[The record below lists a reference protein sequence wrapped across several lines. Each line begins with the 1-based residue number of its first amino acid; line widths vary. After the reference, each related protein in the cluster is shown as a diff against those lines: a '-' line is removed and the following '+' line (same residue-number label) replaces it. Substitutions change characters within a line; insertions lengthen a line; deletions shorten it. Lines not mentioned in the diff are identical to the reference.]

1 MGKDIYEKSKVG
13 REIFKLA
20 DVIRPGTSAQ
30 CFEGTKEELSLTI
43 NTQPCLF
50 TVDLAAA
57 AAIEELGVK
66 CDVAAGFSLGEI
78 AAIGFSGILDYS
90 RAFELVCKRAKFMN
104 DCSLNGEG
112 GMAAVMGMTAE
123 NLNTLLAIPEFSG
136 FEAVNY
142 NCPGQ
147 IVVSG
152 PREKLENF
160 GAEVKKAGGKFRP
173 LQVSGA
179 FHSSYMNDASAKMDS
194 YLKTFY
200 FSQGRF
206 PIYSNMTA
214 LPYKT
219 GEEAKM
225 LSQQINHPV
234 LWQRTIENMLEA
246 GCDTFIEVGAG
257 NVLCGLIE
265 RIIKEKLDIVPGDE
279 FPRTIHY
286 KKILEEGR
294 LCLC

>member
-20 DVIRPGTSAQ
+20 DIIRPGTSAQ
-30 CFEGTKEELSLTI
+30 CFEGSKEELSLTI

-57 AAIEELGVK
+57 AAMEELGVK

-78 AAIGFSGILDYS
+78 AAIGFSGIIDYN

-112 GMAAVMGMTAE
+112 GMAAVMGVSIE
-123 NLNTLLAIPEFSG
+123 NLEKLLSLPENKE

-147 IVVSG
+147 IVISG
-152 PREKLENF
+152 PKEKLEAF
-160 GAEVKKAGGKFRP
+160 GEHVKTSGGKFRP

-179 FHSSYMNDASAKMDS
+179 FHSSYMNEASAKMAL
-194 YLKTFY
+194 YLKNFY
-200 FSQGRF
+200 FSEARM
-206 PIYSNMTA
+206 PVYSNMTA

-225 LSQQINHPV
+225 LSQQVNHPV

-257 NVLCGLIE
+257 NVLCGLID
-265 RIIKEKLDIVPGDE
+265 RIIKDRLGTVPGDR
-279 FPRTIHY
+279 FPRTVHY
-286 KKILEEGR
+286 KKILEEG
-294 LCLC
+294 CLC